1 MLSLTN
7 YNSAI
12 GDKREIG
19 LNYALQQQYRHA
31 FS

>member
-12 GDKREIG
+12 GNKRETG
-19 LNYALQQQYRHA
+19 LNYALPWSVQQ
-31 FS
+31 